1 MSRLIDSQH
10 TYRIRLQLLSTGL
23 DSICELVILAFS
35 NLPPPYHSIFTNLIN
50 YSFQR
55 RSTENPL
62 ASEQQCGILSPSL
75 NPLVVNGMAAQE
87 GQFPWHAALYIS
99 QGVQL
104 KYTCG
109 GNLISTRLIL
119 TAAHCVTLKRTQTAM
134 NPEHLLVYLGKSD
147 LLHWQGHEQDSSVEE
162 IMVHPQYNSTRFYS
176 DMALLRL
183 KKAAR
188 YTDHVRPVC
197 LWSSEDLKQLVG
209 RVGRVPGWGYNEN
222 GVVGTELSYV
232 EMPVVTHETCIW
244 SNREV
249 FSRITSESSFCAGFR
264 NGSNVCN
271 GDSGGGMVFYQ
282 GGRWSLKGI
291 VSVSVAIQNHF
302 LCDPDH
308 YVVFGDVSKY
318 KSWIEEYL

>member
-1 MSRLIDSQH
+1 MRCNQE
-10 TYRIRLQLLSTGL
+10 RIS
-23 DSICELVILAFS
+23 DSI
-35 NLPPPYHSIFTNLIN
+35 
-50 YSFQR
+50 QR

-62 ASEQQCGILSPSL
+62 AAESCGVLSPTL
-75 NPLVVNGMAAQE
+75 NPLVVNGQAAHD

-109 GNLISTRLIL
+109 GNLVSSRLIL
-119 TAAHCVTLKRTQTAM
+119 TAAHCVTLKRSATPM
-134 NPEHLLVYLGKSD
+134 NQEHLLVYLGKSD
-147 LLHWQGHEQDSSVEE
+147 LLHWQGQEQDCSVDE
-162 IMVHPQYNSTRFYS
+162 IVVHPDYNYSQFYS

-183 KKAAR
+183 KKTIR

-197 LWSSEDLKQLVG
+197 LWASEDLKQVVG
-209 RVGRVPGWGYNEN
+209 KVGRVPGWGYNEH
-222 GVVGTELSYV
+222 GVVSTSLSYV

-249 FSRITSESSFCAGFR
+249 FSKITSDMSFCAGFR

-271 GDSGGGMVFYQ
+271 GDSGGGMVFNQ
-282 GGRWSLKGI
+282 NGRWYLKGI

-318 KSWIEEYL
+318 KRWIEGYF